1 VLREK
6 VLIQVA
12 IEICFPISEGVSANM
27 QVMALQLLA
36 VIFIMVMSFLE
47 NPTTHSTTA
56 STWVVTVC
64 VCIVSGSL
72 LFFKGKKPRYL

>member
-1 VLREK
+1 MPKILYNCFS

-27 QVMALQLLA
+27 QVMALQLMA

-47 NPTTHSTTA
+47 DPETHKTTA
-56 STWVVTVC
+56 STWAVTIC
-64 VCIVSGSL
+64 VCIVSVSL
-72 LFFKGKKPRYL
+72 LFFKGI